1 MLNKVKFTI
10 ILKTI
15 ITLEQVT
22 FNIKSIIQYIVRQ
35 YKNQV
40 KQSMIIKKLG
50 QYGGYLLSG
59 ILIAWLINP
68 IAAIAFLEFFLKM
81 TLLIS
86 IPAAGA
92 YILDKI
98 ILLKHQKAWN
108 ILLPTWIIVS
118 IYLSFSLVKLLEG
131 LIN

>member
-1 MLNKVKFTI
+1 MTRN
-10 ILKTI
+10 
-15 ITLEQVT
+15 
-22 FNIKSIIQYIVRQ
+22 
-35 YKNQV
+35 
-40 KQSMIIKKLG
+40 QSMMIKKLG

-68 IAAIAFLEFFLKM
+68 IAAIAFLAYFLKM

-86 IPAAGA
+86 IPVAGA
-92 YILDKI
+92 YLLDKL

-108 ILLPTWIIVS
+108 IVLPTWIIVS
-118 IYLSFSLVKLLEG
+118 IYFSFRLVKFLES

>member
-1 MLNKVKFTI
+1 M
-10 ILKTI
+10 
-15 ITLEQVT
+15 
-22 FNIKSIIQYIVRQ
+22 
-35 YKNQV
+35 
-40 KQSMIIKKLG
+40 IKKLG

-86 IPAAGA
+86 IPVSGA
-92 YILDKI
+92 YLLDKI

-108 ILLPTWIIVS
+108 IVLPTWIIVS
-118 IYLSFSLVKLLEG
+118 IYFSFRLVKLLES

>member
-1 MLNKVKFTI
+1 M
-10 ILKTI
+10 
-15 ITLEQVT
+15 
-22 FNIKSIIQYIVRQ
+22 R
-35 YKNQV
+35 
-40 KQSMIIKKLG
+40 KLG

-68 IAAIAFLEFFLKM
+68 IVAIAFLEFLLKM

-86 IPAAGA
+86 IPVGGA

-108 ILLPTWIIVS
+108 IILTTWVIVS
-118 IYLSFSLVKLLEG
+118 IYFSFRLVKLLES

>member
-1 MLNKVKFTI
+1 M
-10 ILKTI
+10 
-15 ITLEQVT
+15 
-22 FNIKSIIQYIVRQ
+22 VR
-35 YKNQV
+35 
-40 KQSMIIKKLG
+40 KLI

-68 IAAIAFLEFFLKM
+68 IAALNFLEVFFKM
-81 TLLIS
+81 TLIIS
-86 IPAAGA
+86 IPVLGA

-108 ILLPTWIIVS
+108 ILITIWTIVS
-118 IYLSFSLVKLLEG
+118 IYFSFLLVKALEK

>member
-1 MLNKVKFTI
+1 MM
-10 ILKTI
+10 
-15 ITLEQVT
+15 
-22 FNIKSIIQYIVRQ
+22 VR
-35 YKNQV
+35 
-40 KQSMIIKKLG
+40 KLG

-68 IAAIAFLEFFLKM
+68 IAALAFLEVFLKM

-86 IPAAGA
+86 IPISGA
-92 YILDKI
+92 YLLDKI

-108 ILLPTWIIVS
+108 IILPIWIITS
-118 IYLSFSLVKLLEG
+118 IYFSFRLVKIIER

>member
-1 MLNKVKFTI
+1 M
-10 ILKTI
+10 
-15 ITLEQVT
+15 
-22 FNIKSIIQYIVRQ
+22 
-35 YKNQV
+35 
-40 KQSMIIKKLG
+40 MIRKLG

-68 IAAIAFLEFFLKM
+68 IAALGFLEIFFKM

-86 IPAAGA
+86 IPISGA

-98 ILLKHQKAWN
+98 ILLKYQKVWN
-108 ILLPTWIIVS
+108 IILPTWIILS
-118 IYLSFSLVKLLEG
+118 IYFSFRLVNLIES

>member
-1 MLNKVKFTI
+1 M
-10 ILKTI
+10 
-15 ITLEQVT
+15 
-22 FNIKSIIQYIVRQ
+22 
-35 YKNQV
+35 
-40 KQSMIIKKLG
+40 MIRKLG

-68 IAAIAFLEFFLKM
+68 IAALAFIEFFLKM

-86 IPAAGA
+86 IPVIGA

-108 ILLPTWIIVS
+108 IILPTWIIIS
-118 IYLSFSLVKLLEG
+118 IYLSFKLVN
-131 LIN
+131 LIESFLS

>member
-1 MLNKVKFTI
+1 M
-10 ILKTI
+10 
-15 ITLEQVT
+15 
-22 FNIKSIIQYIVRQ
+22 
-35 YKNQV
+35 
-40 KQSMIIKKLG
+40 MIRKLG

-68 IAAIAFLEFFLKM
+68 IAAMAFLKLFSKM

-86 IPAAGA
+86 IPIFGA
-92 YILDKI
+92 YLLDKL

-108 ILLPTWIIVS
+108 IILPIWIITS
-118 IYLSFSLVKLLEG
+118 IYFSFRLVKLIEN

>member
-1 MLNKVKFTI
+1 MM
-10 ILKTI
+10 
-15 ITLEQVT
+15 
-22 FNIKSIIQYIVRQ
+22 R
-35 YKNQV
+35 
-40 KQSMIIKKLG
+40 KKLG

-68 IAAIAFLEFFLKM
+68 IATIAFLVFFFKM

-86 IPAAGA
+86 IPVAGS

-108 ILLPTWIIVS
+108 IVLPAWIIVS
-118 IYLSFSLVKLLEG
+118 LYFSFRLVKLLES

>member
-1 MLNKVKFTI
+1 M
-10 ILKTI
+10 
-15 ITLEQVT
+15 
-22 FNIKSIIQYIVRQ
+22 
-35 YKNQV
+35 
-40 KQSMIIKKLG
+40 MIRKLG

-68 IAAIAFLEFFLKM
+68 IAALAFLEVFLKM

-86 IPAAGA
+86 IPVAGA
-92 YILDKI
+92 YVLDKI

-108 ILLPTWIIVS
+108 IILPTWIIVS
-118 IYLSFSLVKLLEG
+118 IYFSFRLVKLIER